1 MLVIKFQLTW
11 TNSYVGWTV
20 TMRTHP
26 GISGKSDFGESNHKV
41 AEFIFCTNRE
51 TRGQG
56 DAGPKSADFNTGGE
70 TMRKLLEKQDN
81 QHSAGKSCKGTG
93 CFILPGERQKTRQ
106 PTLTLVVLLQTQ
118 GQQHRAEG
126 GGNRGSSLLICS
138 KNHLIA
144 KPHGKG

>member
-1 MLVIKFQLTW
+1 MDKQLRRLDCDYEDTFRNQW
-11 TNSYVGWTV
+11 EECFWGEQSQ
-20 TMRTHP
+20 
-26 GISGKSDFGESNHKV
+26 SGRIHFLNEM
-41 AEFIFCTNRE
+41 
-51 TRGQG
+51 RGQG
-56 DAGPKSADFNTGGE
+56 DAGPKSAVFKTGGE
-70 TMRKLLEKQDN
+70 AMRKLLGKQDN

-106 PTLTLVVLLQTQ
+106 PTLTLVVLLQIQ

-138 KNHLIA
+138 KNHPIA